1 MCLKIS
7 CLPDSGKVSSMVP
20 VFKNNE
26 ERSTAKSYYLV
37 SLLSVL
43 NIIFEKLVIIKVD
56 DHHEK

>member
-1 MCLKIS
+1 
-7 CLPDSGKVSSMVP
+7 MVP

-43 NIIFEKLVIIKVD
+43 NIIFEKRVIIKVD

>member
-7 CLPDSGKVSSMVP
+7 CLPDSGKDSSMVP